1 METLNANAMYQ
12 KNFRN
17 KKAEE
22 KKRVEE
28 LIENYSKLSA
38 KKLLIEIK
46 VNVKKNIFLSED
58 GQFCIRE
65 KNDQTQAIAE
75 RIEYLSIVLRTAA
88 TLKKAERLK
97 ATKKR
102 LREEELEKHRAKMK
116 KISKAKSLPA
126 TTFI

>member
-22 KKRVEE
+22 KKRVEN
-28 LIENYSKLSA
+28 LIEIYSKLEQQ
-38 KKLLIEIK
+38 KLLDDIEL
-46 VNVKKNIFLSED
+46 NLKKNICVGED
-58 GQFCIRE
+58 GKIRAKE
-65 KNDQTQAIAE
+65 KYDRTQVILE
-75 RIEYLSIVLRTAA
+75 RIEYLSIVLRAAA
-88 TLKKAERLK
+88 TVKEAEKLK

-102 LREEELEKHRAKMK
+102 MREEELEKHRAKMK
-116 KISKAKSLPA
+116 KISKAKSFPA